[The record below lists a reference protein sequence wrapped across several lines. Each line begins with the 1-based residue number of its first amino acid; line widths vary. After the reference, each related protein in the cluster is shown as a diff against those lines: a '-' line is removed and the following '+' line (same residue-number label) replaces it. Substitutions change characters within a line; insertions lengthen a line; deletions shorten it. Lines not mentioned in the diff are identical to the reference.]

1 MKEQPPIVQS
11 HGDPVNN
18 KVLSCLGNEETYLA
32 ASMQPLRLL
41 QTFILRVARRAA
53 SLLPRSRR
61 HRAFRALVDC
71 DPTPDPRLVLK
82 PAETREELEACFRLL
97 HDAYVASGFTKP
109 DPSGMR
115 VTIYHALPTTTIL
128 CAKVDGI
135 VVGTLSLIRESAM
148 GFPLQRIFDLTGV
161 RARRGNIAEVSA
173 LAINPRFRKTGGAVL
188 FPLLKFLHDYCTNVC
203 ATRHL
208 VIAVNPRQIEMF
220 ESLLFFRRLTG
231 RVVAN
236 YDFANGAPAVGATL
250 DLKHAEEIFRKQYAG
265 RPPRRNLH
273 RYFFHTP
280 PANAGTPAGCSLAAS
295 TPALTPELIDYF
307 CNRQTRVFAD
317 LSDRKKALL
326 RLIYDLPEYLRVLPR
341 VPPEFARVKVRLH
354 RRFPMRCPGQLNAGN
369 DDAKSIL
376 MEISEV
382 SRYGFRART
391 RSPAPA
397 DTWMSAVIQLGRREI
412 SCVQARCV
420 QDTELEGNH
429 VYGFQIGE
437 PDLAWRKFVNALY
450 DGGSESGFA
459 PSTPSLARE

>member
-1 MKEQPPIVQS
+1 M
-11 HGDPVNN
+11 
-18 KVLSCLGNEETYLA
+18 
-32 ASMQPLRLL
+32 
-41 QTFILRVARRAA
+41 
-53 SLLPRSRR
+53 
-61 HRAFRALVDC
+61 
-71 DPTPDPRLVLK
+71 
-82 PAETREELEACFRLL
+82 
-97 HDAYVASGFTKP
+97 
-109 DPSGMR
+109 
-115 VTIYHALPTTTIL
+115 
-128 CAKVDGI
+128 
-135 VVGTLSLIRESAM
+135 
-148 GFPLQRIFDLTGV
+148 
-161 RARRGNIAEVSA
+161 
-173 LAINPRFRKTGGAVL
+173 
-188 FPLLKFLHDYCTNVC
+188 
-203 ATRHL
+203 
-208 VIAVNPRQIEMF
+208 
-220 ESLLFFRRLTG
+220 
-231 RVVAN
+231 
-236 YDFANGAPAVGATL
+236 
-250 DLKHAEEIFRKQYAG
+250 
-265 RPPRRNLH
+265 
-273 RYFFHTP
+273 
-280 PANAGTPAGCSLAAS
+280 
-295 TPALTPELIDYF
+295 IDYF

-354 RRFPMRCPGQLNAGN
+354 RRFPVRCPGQLNAGN

-459 PSTPSLARE
+459 PSTPFLARE